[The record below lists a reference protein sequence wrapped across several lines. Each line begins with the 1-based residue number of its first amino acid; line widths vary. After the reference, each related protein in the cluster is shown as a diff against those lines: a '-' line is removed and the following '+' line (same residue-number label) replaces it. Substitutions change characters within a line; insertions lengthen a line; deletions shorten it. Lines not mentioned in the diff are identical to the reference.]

1 MDYLFQTAYQVIDVL
16 LPFDWLAWTF
26 MKRALLAVFLIT
38 PMCAAMGVQVVN
50 FGMAFYSDA
59 ISHSAF
65 TGVALG
71 ILLALDPMVTM
82 IAFGILVGIGIT
94 RVREKSS
101 LSSDTIIGV
110 FFSFVVAL
118 GIVIISARK
127 GLTKNLESVLYG
139 DILTITDTEILWM
152 ALLASAVTVFMVFGY
167 NRLLF
172 LGINRHL
179 AQSRGVRVVYYDYT
193 FAILLALVVT
203 VSIRAVGLLLVTAL
217 LVIPAATARNLA
229 KNASQMFW
237 YATSLSLVSGIAG
250 LYLSYRW
257 DSAAGATI
265 ILFGSGLFILS
276 LFVKI
281 FMERLSPSISS
292 SPSPR

>member
-1 MDYLFQTAYQVIDVL
+1 MDYLFEIAYRITDVL

-26 MKRALLAVFLIT
+26 MKRALWAVFLIA

-71 ILLALDPMVTM
+71 ILLAVDPMISMVV
-82 IAFGILVGIGIT
+82 FGIFVGLGIT
-94 RVREKSS
+94 RVREKSE
-101 LSSDTIIGV
+101 LSSDTVIGV

-127 GLTKNLESVLYG
+127 GLTKNLEGILYG
-139 DILTITDTEILWM
+139 DILTITDGEVLWM
-152 ALLASAVTVFMVFGY
+152 ALLSLAVTIFLIFGY
-167 NRLLF
+167 NRLLL

-179 AQSRGVRVVYYDYT
+179 ARSRGVRVVFYDYL

-237 YATSLSLVSGIAG
+237 YAIGLSFVSGFAG

-257 DSAAGATI
+257 DSATGATI
-265 ILFGSGLFILS
+265 ILFGSGLCILS
-276 LFVKI
+276 LVLKI
-281 FMERLSPSISS
+281 VLERRPA
-292 SPSPR
+292 

>member
-1 MDYLFQTAYQVIDVL
+1 MEALFATIYQTMNAL
-16 LPFDWLAWTF
+16 LPWEWLAWTF
-26 MKRALLAVFLIT
+26 MKRALLAIILIT
-38 PMCAAMGVQVVN
+38 PMCAAMGVEVVN

-71 ILLALDPMVTM
+71 ILLAVDPQITL
-82 IAFGILVGIGIT
+82 ILFGLLVGLGIT
-94 RVREKSS
+94 CVRGKSN
-101 LSSDTIIGV
+101 LSADTIIGV

-127 GLTKNLESVLYG
+127 GLTRNLESVLYG
-139 DILTITDTEILWM
+139 DILTIADTEIAWM
-152 ALLASAVTVFMVFGY
+152 ALLALVVSVFLIFNY

-179 AQSRGVRVVYYDYT
+179 AQSRGVQVAFLEYM

-229 KNASQMFW
+229 RNASQMFW
-237 YATSLSLVSGIAG
+237 HAIILSLISGISG
-250 LYLSYRW
+250 LYLSYHW
-257 DSAAGATI
+257 DSATGATI

-276 LFVKI
+276 LMVKGI
-281 FMERLSPSISS
+281 LEIQPFQKRIP
-292 SPSPR
+292 

>member
-1 MDYLFQTAYQVIDVL
+1 MQLCFEAIYQVMGTLFPVG
-16 LPFDWLAWTF
+16 WLEWTF
-26 MKRALLAVFLIT
+26 MKRALLAIFLIT

-71 ILLALDPMVTM
+71 ILLAVDPVITMVL
-82 IAFGILVGIGIT
+82 FGLLVGLGIT
-94 RVREKSS
+94 GVREKSN
-101 LSSDTIIGV
+101 LSPDTIIGV

-127 GLTKNLESVLYG
+127 GLTRNLESVLYG
-139 DILTITDTEILWM
+139 DILTINNAEIVWM
-152 ALLASAVTVFMVFGY
+152 ALLAVAVTVFLICGY
-167 NRLLF
+167 NQLLF

-179 AQSRGVRVVYYDYT
+179 AQSRGIKVVFLDYL
-193 FAILLALVVT
+193 FAVLLALVVT

-229 KNASQMFW
+229 RNASQMFW
-237 YATSLSLVSGIAG
+237 YAIVLSLVSGIAG
-250 LYLSYRW
+250 LFLSYRW
-257 DSAAGATI
+257 DSVTGATI
-265 ILFGSGLFILS
+265 ILFGSALFIIS
-276 LFVKI
+276 LIAKI
-281 FMERLSPSISS
+281 LLERRPAA
-292 SPSPR
+292 

>member
-1 MDYLFQTAYQVIDVL
+1 MIYQVIGVL
-16 LPFDWLAWTF
+16 FPFDWLAWTF
-26 MKRALLAVFLIT
+26 MKRALLAILLIT

-71 ILLALDPMVTM
+71 ILLAIDPMITM
-82 IAFGILVGIGIT
+82 IVFGILVGLAIT
-94 RVREKSS
+94 RVGEKSN
-101 LSSDTIIGV
+101 LSADTIIGV

-118 GIVIISARK
+118 GIVVISARK
-127 GLTKNLESVLYG
+127 GLTKNLEGILYG
-139 DILTITDTEILWM
+139 DILTITDAEIAWM
-152 ALLASAVTVFMVFGY
+152 ILLAFAVAVFLTLGY

-179 AQSRGVRVVYYDYT
+179 AKSRGVRVVLYDYF
-193 FAILLALVVT
+193 FAVLLALVVT

-229 KNASQMFW
+229 RNASQMFW
-237 YATSLSLVSGIAG
+237 YAIVLSIISGIAG
-250 LYLSYRW
+250 LHISYGW

-265 ILFGSGLFILS
+265 ILFGSGLFIIS

-281 FMERLSPSISS
+281 LLEKQTS
-292 SPSPR
+292 

>member
-1 MDYLFQTAYQVIDVL
+1 MLEMIYQIIGVLF
-16 LPFDWLAWTF
+16 PWDWLAWTF
-26 MKRALLAVFLIT
+26 MKRALLAILLIT

-71 ILLALDPMVTM
+71 ILFAIDPMITM
-82 IAFGILVGIGIT
+82 IVFGILVGLAIT
-94 RVREKSS
+94 RVGEKSN
-101 LSSDTIIGV
+101 LSADTIIGV

-118 GIVIISARK
+118 GIVVISARK
-127 GLTKNLESVLYG
+127 GLTKNLDGVLYG
-139 DILTITDTEILWM
+139 DILTISDTEIAWM
-152 ALLASAVTVFMVFGY
+152 ILLALAVAIFLTLGY
-167 NRLLF
+167 NRLLL
-172 LGINRHL
+172 LGINRQL
-179 AQSRGVRVVYYDYT
+179 AKSRGVRVVLYDYL
-193 FAILLALVVT
+193 FAVLLALVVT

-217 LVIPAATARNLA
+217 LVIPAASARNLA
-229 KNASQMFW
+229 RNASQMFW
-237 YATSLSLVSGIAG
+237 YAIVLSIIAGIAG

-265 ILFGSGLFILS
+265 ILFGSGLFIIS

-281 FMERLSPSISS
+281 IMEWRPGKV
-292 SPSPR
+292 